1 MKKMFLK
8 RLLVLCI
15 AGAVVF
21 STSAC
26 NRNYDKDE
34 RIEDEDDDDDDS
46 EKLSKK
52 DKDALEQIDD
62 CLSKL
67 YEEDADDTEEFLLVI
82 EDSIQELKTVN
93 KSACSESVRNL
104 VKETEVLLECAKSLQ
119 EMVLDISNMVED
131 MDGIDIAEEALDIDS
146 LVTTEQVNEA
156 YGIILGQAEEIKAVR
171 HSQFFEKILDNY
183 VGIYEAYA
191 AILVEQYYAINNN
204 DYLSIY
210 SNQCLIKELM
220 VEMQEL
226 NKDIERMGEESTK
239 HIEAVSE
246 RFTGIC
252 EEVAYNL
259 KELQRGRN
267 KGLEFTYLEE
277 NKKITAS
284 IDCIDVIYPAM
295 YNRLDAVSILTLSC
309 AQEDYDVLV
318 SVEVE
323 GYSQKYEKTVTL
335 GIAPQRL
342 YIKPP
347 VLKTGINLDSQTD
360 TQLKVTVADVE
371 TGKTLVSETQNIKIM
386 SINDFILNND
396 EFGYSNRAD
405 VLAWVTPESAYIQE
419 VLRNAAVYMG
429 KYTGH
434 ESIPGYQYIS
444 SEINEANT
452 TAYQVYAIQKAIS
465 DMGVRYVMSSYSIG
479 EAENATQRV
488 NRPDETLSSK
498 SGICIETSVLMA
510 SALQAAGMNA
520 MIVLTTGHCQVAVET
535 WENSG
540 DYILIETT
548 LLPVGNP
555 LDMCGDKNYL
565 NSLMELKSDEKWK
578 SYLEAKNGEVFNCNL
593 ATDMGIIP
601 LIY

>member
-93 KSACSESVRNL
+93 KSACSENVRNL

-277 NKKITAS
+277 NKKIQMEYEKKIQEA
-284 IDCIDVIYPAM
+284 DALVIGSPCYWGNMNGYLKVLFDRTVYGLIGEGKYGIPAPKHQGKPAAL
-295 YNRLDAVSILTLSC
+295 RRKAGIHGKPEKQPVADR
-309 AQEDYDVLV
+309 
-318 SVEVE
+318 VE
-323 GYSQKYEKTVTL
+323 G
-335 GIAPQRL
+335 
-342 YIKPP
+342 
-347 VLKTGINLDSQTD
+347 
-360 TQLKVTVADVE
+360 
-371 TGKTLVSETQNIKIM
+371 
-386 SINDFILNND
+386 
-396 EFGYSNRAD
+396 
-405 VLAWVTPESAYIQE
+405 
-419 VLRNAAVYMG
+419 
-429 KYTGH
+429 
-434 ESIPGYQYIS
+434 
-444 SEINEANT
+444 
-452 TAYQVYAIQKAIS
+452 
-465 DMGVRYVMSSYSIG
+465 
-479 EAENATQRV
+479 
-488 NRPDETLSSK
+488 
-498 SGICIETSVLMA
+498 
-510 SALQAAGMNA
+510 
-520 MIVLTTGHCQVAVET
+520 
-535 WENSG
+535 
-540 DYILIETT
+540 
-548 LLPVGNP
+548 
-555 LDMCGDKNYL
+555 
-565 NSLMELKSDEKWK
+565 
-578 SYLEAKNGEVFNCNL
+578 
-593 ATDMGIIP
+593 
-601 LIY
+601 